1 MDVKKIATEIY
12 KSVDQTYSI
21 PRFFNDLMVQAITE
35 KLKEQLIEVTKEINE
50 QTDNMLKNSKD
61 CTPEKIIALT
71 YDRVLLNLGL
81 RNEGTVETP

>member
-1 MDVKKIATEIY
+1 MDVKKIATEVY
-12 KSVDQTYSI
+12 KSVDQTYPL
-21 PRFFNDLMVQAITE
+21 PRFFSDLIVQEITK
-35 KLKEQLIEVTKEINE
+35 KLKEQLIEETKEINE
-50 QTDNMLKNSKD
+50 QTDIMLKSSKD